1 MEDNERTDIL
11 GGLGAERSAEF
22 NFSASTTLNRPVGE
36 HGSYPDED
44 YFEEGGAGVGGNLV
58 FEDSKP

>member
-1 MEDNERTDIL
+1 M

-22 NFSASTTLNRPVGE
+22 NFSASTTLNRPVGD